1 METEQPQKLKDCCIC
16 IFTVDCWSCGATERV
31 LVPISSFDVEAPL
44 STRTCG
50 SAESPEVK
58 SLNMLDMFS
67 FCWKEAWD
75 SETTFFLPEYIWK
88 VKMTM
93 SYLLIILLE
102 RQINW
107 GAFWTRWTQ
116 HVIVQLLDVTVRNTK
131 FGITAFQN
139 FLVQK
144 FVFVNTWILFH
155 W

>member
-1 METEQPQKLKDCCIC
+1 METEQPRKLKDSCIC
-16 IFTVDCWSCGATERV
+16 IFIVDCWSCGATERV

-50 SAESPEVK
+50 SVESPEVK
-58 SLNMLDMFS
+58 SLNMLDMLS
-67 FCWKEAWD
+67 FFWKEALGQWD
-75 SETTFFLPEYIWK
+75 HFFPSTIHLKSQDDLELPINYFVGTTNQLGSFLDQ
-88 VKMTM
+88 VNST
-93 SYLLIILLE
+93 
-102 RQINW
+102 
-107 GAFWTRWTQ
+107 
-116 HVIVQLLDVTVRNTK
+116 LDVTVRNIK